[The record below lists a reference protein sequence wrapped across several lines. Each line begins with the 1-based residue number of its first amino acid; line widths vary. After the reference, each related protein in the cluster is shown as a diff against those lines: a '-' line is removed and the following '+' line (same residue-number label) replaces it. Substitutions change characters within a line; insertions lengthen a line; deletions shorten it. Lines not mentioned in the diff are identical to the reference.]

1 MSDPIRKIDILRS
14 LYNTQSAQTKENIGE
29 ELKQIKTELRIAND
43 VKATEEASADVKTL
57 VGSASGSPYLTDQP
71 YYNKNVIYNSPA
83 ETSWKDVRSEEEN
96 RKAAYNAWNLKKLN
110 IM

>member
-1 MSDPIRKIDILRS
+1 MSDPIRKIDIMRT
-14 LYNTQSAQTKENIGE
+14 LYNAQNTQTKENVGD

-43 VKATEEASADVKTL
+43 MKPTGEASGDVKTL

-83 ETSWKDVRSEEEN
+83 ETSWKDVRSEEDN
-96 RKAAYNAWNLKKLN
+96 RRAAYNAWNLKKLN